1 MVGFRVPVLS
11 FSAIAACFAL
21 AGCEKPAPAEAH
33 PVATASVRAAEPA
46 PTTVRVEIN
55 EQGFE
60 PARVFIEAAHPV
72 VFRRTTTESCAT
84 ALVFPEFGIERAL
97 PLNTDVSVPLP
108 ATAEG
113 ELAFQCGVGKQRGKL
128 FVRFAGG

>member
-1 MVGFRVPVLS
+1 MMMLGFRVLLLVGCVA
-11 FSAIAACFAL
+11 FVACK
-21 AGCEKPAPAEAH
+21 KPAPVETHA
-33 PVATASVRAAEPA
+33 PVASAVA
-46 PTTVRVEIN
+46 PVPETTRVEITA
-55 EQGFE
+55 QGFE
-60 PARVFIEAAHPV
+60 PARVFIEAAHPL

-97 PLNTDVSVPLP
+97 PLNIDVSVPLP

-128 FVRFAGG
+128 FARFAG

>member
-1 MVGFRVPVLS
+1 MERFRVSGSSWCLLMACAA
-11 FSAIAACFAL
+11 FAACK
-21 AGCEKPAPAEAH
+21 GPAPTESKG
-33 PVATASVRAAEPA
+33 VATASAAALDEA
-46 PTTVRVEIN
+46 PSTTRVVIT

-60 PARVFIEAAHPV
+60 PARVFIEASHPL
-72 VFRRTTTESCAT
+72 VFRRTAKESCAT

-97 PLNTDVSVPLP
+97 PLDTDVSVPLP

-128 FVRFAGG
+128 FARFAG

>member
-1 MVGFRVPVLS
+1 MRFRVFGSSWCLLMAC
-11 FSAIAACFAL
+11 SAFTACK
-21 AGCEKPAPAEAH
+21 GPAPAEVKA
-33 PVATASVRAAEPA
+33 VASAAALDETPSPTRVVITA
-46 PTTVRVEIN
+46 
-55 EQGFE
+55 QGFE
-60 PARVFIEAAHPV
+60 PARVFIEASHPL
-72 VFRRTTTESCAT
+72 VFRRTTNESCAT

-128 FVRFAGG
+128 FARFAG

>member
-1 MVGFRVPVLS
+1 MVRFRGFGSSWCLLIG
-11 FSAIAACFAL
+11 SAAFAAC
-21 AGCEKPAPAEAH
+21 GKPAPTKEKV
-33 PVATASVRAAEPA
+33 VASAPA
-46 PTTVRVEIN
+46 PEQAVVTTRVVIT

-60 PARVFIEAAHPV
+60 PARVFIEASHPL
-72 VFRRTTTESCAT
+72 VFRRTTIESCAT

-128 FVRFAGG
+128 FARFAG